1 MKKTNFLIKIKKES
15 KLELV
20 KPNEE
25 IKEAYI
31 RKSESNLTSAKILLD
46 NNKLEEAVGLAY
58 YSMYNLLLA
67 LLFKVGIKCENHSGT
82 IILLKELFE
91 LDNSQ
96 IDFAKKERI
105 DKQYYADFHLVRE
118 DVVEMIE
125 IAEEFN
131 GKILDFV
138 SKISEQKI
146 KEYRIKFKEILK

>member
-1 MKKTNFLIKIKKES
+1 MGKES
-15 KLELV
+15 FLKRLEKENKLKLV
-20 KPNEE
+20 ESNEA
-25 IKEAYI
+25 IKESYLE
-31 RKSESNLTSAKILLD
+31 KSDSNLASAKILLEND
-46 NNKLEEAVGLAY
+46 KLEESVGLAY
-58 YSMYNLLLA
+58 YSMYNMTTA